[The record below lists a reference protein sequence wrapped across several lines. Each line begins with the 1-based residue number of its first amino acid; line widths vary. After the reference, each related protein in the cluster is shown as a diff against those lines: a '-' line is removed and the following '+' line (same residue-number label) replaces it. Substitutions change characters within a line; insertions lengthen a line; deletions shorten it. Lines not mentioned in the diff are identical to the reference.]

1 MEITSKETITIGG
14 KGYVNKTIDIEK
26 PTGYKLFS
34 CTPKVND
41 WKGGLVIGIV
51 DVRSTSIIYNAINQ
65 DGISQSCT
73 PKFLIQWIKE

>member
-1 MEITSKETITIGG
+1 MDITSKETITIGG

-34 CTPKVND
+34 CTPKVNE
-41 WKGGLVIGIV
+41 WKGGIVIGIV
-51 DVRSTSIIYNAINQ
+51 GVRSTSIIYNAINQ